1 MRRVAMPS
9 DISALKIQET
19 YNRVFTV
26 RWWERLFGIACFRFA
41 DAFYKPV
48 DMDKLREILERDK
61 TDQMV
66 YTVDKDGKPLEWF
79 DCDNFTAA
87 LEGALHKDYETA
99 AMPIFRTYVL
109 TIQHALLTFYYD
121 GEIFAIEPQ
130 TDEIYWIPKGEWKLS
145 LVCG

>member
-1 MRRVAMPS
+1 METIKVS
-9 DISALKIQET
+9 EIQAA

-26 RWWERLFGIACFRFA
+26 KWWERLFCITCFRFA
-41 DAFYKPV
+41 DAEYKAV
-48 DMDKLREILERDK
+48 DIDKLQRVLEKDK
-61 TDQMV
+61 TDQMI
-66 YTVDKDGKPLEWF
+66 YTVDEDGKPLEWF

-87 LEGALHKDYETA
+87 LEGALHKDYDTA

-109 TIQHALLTFYYD
+109 STQHALLTFYCD

-130 TDEIYWIPKGEWKLS
+130 TDEIYWVPEGEWELS